1 MLTINRENQYLTRM
15 AVSLISISKKA
26 FNPLY
31 ILQALFFGET
41 AAHLLLT
48 MEIISP
54 AIEKTQIKR
63 QRDFFAL
70 FKAEGLLDFLKKIEV
85 RFPSYMAYAYSEEEA
100 EELRKEAKIAEYY
113 DRVLST
119 CSAASS
125 GEIAKS
131 IWGENK
137 DQLGN
142 ISLPPEIESSIATAM
157 EADNK
162 LTEHDLNGDLKY
174 VMGHTSAH
182 QDKLRQIKAAQKQV
196 LDNPA
201 QFYRQEVKEI
211 LVAAGFHPD
220 LFNTPSELA
229 NLDLGQL
236 SSLNAR
242 FDDLKKA
249 KNKISVT

>member
-1 MLTINRENQYLTRM
+1 
-15 AVSLISISKKA
+15 
-26 FNPLY
+26 
-31 ILQALFFGET
+31 
-41 AAHLLLT
+41 
-48 MEIISP
+48 MEIISL
-54 AIEKTQIKR
+54 AIEKTQTKR

-70 FKAEGLLDFLKKIEV
+70 FKAEGLLDFLKRIEV
-85 RFPSYMAYAYSEEEA
+85 NFPNYMAYAYSEDEA
-100 EELRKEAKIAEYY
+100 KELREQAKIAEYY

-119 CSAASS
+119 CSATSC

-137 DQLGN
+137 DQSGN

-162 LTEHDLNGDLKY
+162 LTEHDLNGALKDT
-174 VMGHTSAH
+174 MGLSSAY
-182 QDKLRQIKAAQKQV
+182 QNKLRQIKASQKKV

-229 NLDLGQL
+229 KLDIGQL

>member
-1 MLTINRENQYLTRM
+1 
-15 AVSLISISKKA
+15 
-26 FNPLY
+26 
-31 ILQALFFGET
+31 
-41 AAHLLLT
+41 
-48 MEIISP
+48 MEISP
-54 AIEKTQIKR
+54 AIEKTNR
-63 QRDFFAL
+63 GSNLFAL
-70 FKAEGLLDFLKKIEV
+70 FKAEGLLDFLFLKKIEV
-85 RFPSYMAYAYSEEEA
+85 RFPAYTAYAYSEDEA
-100 EELRKEAKIAEYY
+100 KELREQAKIAEYY

-137 DQLGN
+137 DQSGN

-174 VMGHTSAH
+174 VMGHTSAY

-201 QFYRQEVKEI
+201 QFYGKEVKEI
-211 LVAAGFHPD
+211 LIADGFHPD

-236 SSLNAR
+236 NSLNGKLGA
-242 FDDLKKA
+242 LKKA
-249 KNKISVT
+249 KNKIFVT

>member
-1 MLTINRENQYLTRM
+1 
-15 AVSLISISKKA
+15 
-26 FNPLY
+26 
-31 ILQALFFGET
+31 
-41 AAHLLLT
+41 
-48 MEIISP
+48 MEISP
-54 AIEKTQIKR
+54 AIEKTNR
-63 QRDFFAL
+63 GSNLFAL
-70 FKAEGLLDFLKKIEV
+70 FKAEGLLDFLFLKKIEV
-85 RFPSYMAYAYSEEEA
+85 RFPAYTAYAYSEDEA
-100 EELRKEAKIAEYY
+100 KELREQAKIAEYY

-119 CSAASS
+119 CSATSS

-137 DQLGN
+137 DQSGN
-142 ISLPPEIESSIATAM
+142 ISLPPEIESSIATVM

-174 VMGHTSAH
+174 VMGHTSAY

-201 QFYRQEVKEI
+201 QFYGKEVKEI

-249 KNKISVT
+249 KNKILVT

>member
-1 MLTINRENQYLTRM
+1 
-15 AVSLISISKKA
+15 
-26 FNPLY
+26 
-31 ILQALFFGET
+31 
-41 AAHLLLT
+41 

-54 AIEKTQIKR
+54 AIEKTQTKR
-63 QRDFFAL
+63 QRDFFAWC
-70 FKAEGLLDFLKKIEV
+70 KTEGLLDFLKKIEV
-85 RFPSYMAYAYSEEEA
+85 RFPAYTAYAYSEEEA
-100 EELRKEAKIAEYY
+100 EQLRKEAKIAEYY

-162 LTEHDLNGDLKY
+162 LTEHDLNGALKDT
-174 VMGHTSAH
+174 MGLSSAY
-182 QDKLRQIKAAQKQV
+182 QNKLRQIKAAQKQV
-196 LDNPA
+196 LGNPA
-201 QFYRQEVKEI
+201 QFYGKEVKEI
-211 LVAAGFHPD
+211 LIADGFHPD

-236 SSLNAR
+236 NSLNGKLGA
-242 FDDLKKA
+242 LKKA
-249 KNKISVT
+249 KNKIFVT

>member
-1 MLTINRENQYLTRM
+1 
-15 AVSLISISKKA
+15 
-26 FNPLY
+26 
-31 ILQALFFGET
+31 
-41 AAHLLLT
+41 
-48 MEIISP
+48 MEISP
-54 AIEKTQIKR
+54 AIEKTNR
-63 QRDFFAL
+63 GSNLFAL
-70 FKAEGLLDFLKKIEV
+70 FKPEWLLDFLKKIEV
-85 RFPSYMAYAYSEEEA
+85 RFPAYTAYAYSEDEA
-100 EELRKEAKIAEYY
+100 KELREQAKIAEYY

-137 DQLGN
+137 DQSGN

-174 VMGHTSAH
+174 VMGHTSAY

-201 QFYRQEVKEI
+201 QFYGKEVKEI
-211 LVAAGFHPD
+211 LIADGFHPD

-249 KNKISVT
+249 KNKILVT

>member
-1 MLTINRENQYLTRM
+1 
-15 AVSLISISKKA
+15 
-26 FNPLY
+26 
-31 ILQALFFGET
+31 
-41 AAHLLLT
+41 

-54 AIEKTQIKR
+54 AIEKTQTKTNKNL
-63 QRDFFAL
+63 FTL

-85 RFPSYMAYAYSEEEA
+85 RFPAYTAYAYSEDEA
-100 EELRKEAKIAEYY
+100 KELREQAKIAEYY

-119 CSAASS
+119 CSAASY

-137 DQLGN
+137 DQSGN

-162 LTEHDLNGDLKY
+162 LTEHDLNGALKDT
-174 VMGHTSAH
+174 MGRSSAY

-220 LFNTPSELA
+220 LFNTPSELGK
-229 NLDLGQL
+229 LDMGQL
-236 SSLNAR
+236 SSLNGKL
-242 FDDLKKA
+242 DELKKA
-249 KNKISVT
+249 KNKVLVT

>member
-1 MLTINRENQYLTRM
+1 
-15 AVSLISISKKA
+15 
-26 FNPLY
+26 
-31 ILQALFFGET
+31 
-41 AAHLLLT
+41 

-54 AIEKTQIKR
+54 AIEKAQTKR
-63 QRDFFAL
+63 GSNLFAL
-70 FKAEGLLDFLKKIEV
+70 FKAEGLLDFLKKMEV
-85 RFPSYMAYAYSEEEA
+85 RFPAYTAYAYSEEEA
-100 EELRKEAKIAEYY
+100 EQLRKEAKIAEYY

-119 CSAASS
+119 CSATSC

-137 DQLGN
+137 DQSGN
-142 ISLPPEIESSIATAM
+142 ISLPSEIESSIATAM
-157 EADNK
+157 EADNR

-211 LVAAGFHPD
+211 LVTAGFHPD

-236 SSLNAR
+236 SSLNGKL
-242 FDDLKKA
+242 DELKKA
-249 KNKISVT
+249 KNKDFK

>member
-1 MLTINRENQYLTRM
+1 
-15 AVSLISISKKA
+15 
-26 FNPLY
+26 
-31 ILQALFFGET
+31 
-41 AAHLLLT
+41 

-54 AIEKTQIKR
+54 AIEKTQTKTNKNL
-63 QRDFFAL
+63 FTL
-70 FKAEGLLDFLKKIEV
+70 FKAEGLLDFLKIIEV
-85 RFPSYMAYAYSEEEA
+85 KFPNYMAYAYSEDEA
-100 EELRKEAKIAEYY
+100 KELREQAKIAEYY

-119 CSAASS
+119 CSATSC

-137 DQLGN
+137 DQSGN
-142 ISLPPEIESSIATAM
+142 ISLPPEIESSIATAI

-162 LTEHDLNGDLKY
+162 LTEHDLNGDLKD
-174 VMGHTSAH
+174 VMGRSSAY

-201 QFYRQEVKEI
+201 QFYGQEVKEI

-236 SSLNAR
+236 SSLNAQ

>member
-1 MLTINRENQYLTRM
+1 
-15 AVSLISISKKA
+15 
-26 FNPLY
+26 
-31 ILQALFFGET
+31 
-41 AAHLLLT
+41 

-63 QRDFFAL
+63 SNLFAS

-85 RFPSYMAYAYSEEEA
+85 RFPNYMAYAYSEDEA
-100 EELRKEAKIAEYY
+100 KELREQAKIAEYY

-119 CSAASS
+119 CSATSC

-137 DQLGN
+137 DRLGN
-142 ISLPPEIESSIATAM
+142 ISLPSEIESSIATAM

-162 LTEHDLNGDLKY
+162 LTEHDLNGTLKDTI
-174 VMGHTSAH
+174 GLSSAY
-182 QDKLRQIKAAQKQV
+182 QNKLRQIKTAQKQV

-201 QFYRQEVKEI
+201 QFYGKEVKEI
-211 LVAAGFHPD
+211 LVADGFNPD
-220 LFNTPSELA
+220 LFNTPGELA

-236 SSLNAR
+236 SSLNGKL
-242 FDDLKKA
+242 DELKKA
-249 KNKISVT
+249 KNKDFK

>member
-1 MLTINRENQYLTRM
+1 
-15 AVSLISISKKA
+15 
-26 FNPLY
+26 
-31 ILQALFFGET
+31 
-41 AAHLLLT
+41 

-54 AIEKTQIKR
+54 AIEQTQTKR
-63 QRDFFAL
+63 KSNLFDL

-85 RFPSYMAYAYSEEEA
+85 RFPAYTAYAYSEEEA
-100 EELRKEAKIAEYY
+100 EQLRKEAKIAEYY

-119 CSAASS
+119 CSAASC

-162 LTEHDLNGDLKY
+162 LTEHDLNGALKDT
-174 VMGHTSAH
+174 MGRSSAY

-201 QFYRQEVKEI
+201 QFYGKEVKEI
-211 LVAAGFHPD
+211 LVADGFHPN
-220 LFNTPSELA
+220 LFNTPGELGK
-229 NLDLGQL
+229 LDMGQL
-236 SSLNAR
+236 SSLNGKL
-242 FDDLKKA
+242 DELKKA
-249 KNKISVT
+249 KNKDFK

>member
-1 MLTINRENQYLTRM
+1 
-15 AVSLISISKKA
+15 
-26 FNPLY
+26 
-31 ILQALFFGET
+31 
-41 AAHLLLT
+41 
-48 MEIISP
+48 MEISP
-54 AIEKTQIKR
+54 AIEKTNR
-63 QRDFFAL
+63 GSNLFAL

-85 RFPSYMAYAYSEEEA
+85 RFPAYTAYAYSEDEA
-100 EELRKEAKIAEYY
+100 KELREQAKIAKYY

-119 CSAASS
+119 CSATSS

-137 DQLGN
+137 DQSGN

-162 LTEHDLNGDLKY
+162 LTEHDLNGALKDT
-174 VMGHTSAH
+174 MGLSSAY
-182 QDKLRQIKAAQKQV
+182 QNKLRQIKASQKQV

-201 QFYRQEVKEI
+201 QFYGKEVKEI

-236 SSLNAR
+236 NSLNGKLGA
-242 FDDLKKA
+242 LKKA
-249 KNKISVT
+249 KNKIFVT